1 MSVNEGKK
9 RKEKDGQAWWQDND
23 MTWRTEEKW
32 RWERGKIIFLKT
44 CLSIIKKTI
53 TQIWTAFHDRK
64 KNNTKIKIQH
74 WYNKIFY
81 ILIKKTQRKGQRQ
94 MNEEVN

>member
-1 MSVNEGKK
+1 MS
-9 RKEKDGQAWWQDND
+9 QHH
-23 MTWRTEEKW
+23 
-32 RWERGKIIFLKT
+32 
-44 CLSIIKKTI
+44 KKTI

-64 KNNTKIKIQH
+64 EKPKIKIQH

-81 ILIKKTQRKGQRQ
+81 ILIKKTQRNGQRQ